1 VRTKTGLP
9 SGASECGLVLSGDQ
23 YELGNVP
30 WFARNVAFGDRV
42 RAELDDDGVLVATER
57 VGWSGRY
64 TIRVIPLGDEPA
76 QDLVGRVIREFAALG
91 ASCESA
97 LPSFRLV
104 ALDIPWDAD
113 LSRIKGLLMAGE
125 TDGRWGYEEG
135 CVDDRWRAA

>member
-1 VRTKTGLP
+1 
-9 SGASECGLVLSGDQ
+9 
-23 YELGNVP
+23 
-30 WFARNVAFGDRV
+30 
-42 RAELDDDGVLVATER
+42 
-57 VGWSGRY
+57 
-64 TIRVIPLGDEPA
+64 VIPLGDDPA
-76 QDLVGRVIREFAALG
+76 EDLVGRVIREFAALG

-113 LSRIKGLLMAGE
+113 LSRIKGLLVAGE